1 MRLNSSFPEKDAQ
14 LARIGQWVIETCL
27 LFGTRRKTAYL
38 VAGAFVKGVEREWLT
53 NEAEDGGADSAPEGS
68 LGALLVRHQRRVRG
82 ELNQGAN

>member
-38 VAGAFVKGVEREWLT
+38 VAGAFVKGVER
-53 NEAEDGGADSAPEGS
+53 DSAPEGS